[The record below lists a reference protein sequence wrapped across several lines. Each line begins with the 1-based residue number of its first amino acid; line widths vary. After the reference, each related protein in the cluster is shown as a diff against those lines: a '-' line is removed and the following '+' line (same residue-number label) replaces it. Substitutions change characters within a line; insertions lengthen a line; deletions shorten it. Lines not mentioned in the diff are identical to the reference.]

1 MATLKSRFHD
11 RDPTYSYQRL
21 SSQSSHANSP
31 IQIVLDDKSVCEMVS
46 REGTAT
52 IVNNINNRSYDY
64 VLIRGVILF

>member
-31 IQIVLDDKSVCEMVS
+31 IQIILDDKKRLRNGP

-52 IVNNINNRSYDY
+52 IVNNH
-64 VLIRGVILF
+64 